1 MYERKS
7 SQLKFMAPL
16 LLGLRSLIQSS
27 KDLKSQFLKNQD
39 GLLTLFL
46 IVSQGH
52 GHKEFKNIYISGL
65 ILMCELE
72 YNPTNK
78 TPASAKEP
86 VVFKGIISQRLTRAQ
101 SEHDQMDSDTQ
112 GNKIRLHE
120 TIQRMQSWTSE
131 FIKTI

>member
-1 MYERKS
+1 MLLVGHMQQLYERKS

-16 LLGLRSLIQSS
+16 LLALRSLTQSN
-27 KDLKSQFLKNQD
+27 KDLKSQFLKSQD

-72 YNPTNK
+72 YNPADKSQPSTK
-78 TPASAKEP
+78 QPA
-86 VVFKGIISQRLTRAQ
+86 VFKGIIAQRLARAQ
-101 SEHDQMDSDTQ
+101 SEHDQMDSDT
-112 GNKIRLHE
+112 
-120 TIQRMQSWTSE
+120 
-131 FIKTI
+131 